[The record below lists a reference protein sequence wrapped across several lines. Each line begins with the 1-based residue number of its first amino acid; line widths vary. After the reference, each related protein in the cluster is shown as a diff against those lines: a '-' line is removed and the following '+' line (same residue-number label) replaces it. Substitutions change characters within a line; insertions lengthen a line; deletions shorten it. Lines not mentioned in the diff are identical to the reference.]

1 MSGANVLRDRSRNDQ
16 LVCRWAIVADEFG
29 TDLCVR
35 SPETSWVFFPQSAVA
50 KRWEA
55 RETGWVLPF
64 VAWVKEQVSGAPR

>member
-1 MSGANVLRDRSRNDQ
+1 MRDRSRNDQ